1 MESTKFWSRVGHWF
15 RRSGHLAP
23 GDSDLGTQFGLSN
36 EAGNAGV
43 PVMTSTLPTS
53 GSFGLLRRSKPN
65 PQLERLEAEY
75 AKVVNLI
82 DAIQHHLASQAEQS
96 RNIARSLERLA
107 EGVSTLPDA
116 SNRQLQLLGS
126 INESIAVDLD
136 GKKRL
141 EENLA
146 QLPGLADAQR
156 EAMVSIDRQM
166 DASRETHQLLA
177 KTLEGVG
184 QSVAQLG
191 ESSAGSSRALEHMR
205 TDASA
210 HGARVARLVE
220 EQTRKLTIFAW
231 SAIGLASLAA
241 VMGIIAL
248 MR

>member
-15 RRSGHLAP
+15 RRSGRLARSE
-23 GDSDLGTQFGLSN
+23 SDLGTQFGLHN
-36 EAGNAGV
+36 EATNAGD
-43 PVMTSTLPTS
+43 PIMTTTSPTT
-53 GSFGLLRRSKPN
+53 GTFGLLRRSKSN

-82 DAIQHHLASQAEQS
+82 DAIQNHLASQAEQS

-107 EGVSTLPDA
+107 EGVSTMPDA

-126 INESIAVDLD
+126 IDESIAADIE

-177 KTLEGVG
+177 QTLEGVG
-184 QSVAQLG
+184 QSVARLG
-191 ESSAGSSRALEHMR
+191 ESSAGSSRALELMR

-210 HGARVARLVE
+210 HGERVARLVE
-220 EQTRKLTIFAW
+220 EQTRKFTIFAW

-248 MR
+248 IR